1 MFKYLTQGEKAKAS
15 LESPIKQLENII
27 CEVSDELNEEKQILE
42 GKFDK
47 GDLEHQIEELED
59 KKEKL
64 EGEIHSKKVEITGLL
79 DENKKE
85 IIDKIKSDAER
96 LKTRLIHRMDTW
108 EDVED
113 IDPEN
118 IRKRLEVG
126 VKTIADD
133 AENEFRDSNTTI
145 IRTYTDDVINETFGE
160 GFTFKISGDLQT
172 IEPKSLGYEQHRL
185 AVEELEKELK
195 ELKTQNESISE
206 DFLLKWRRKK
216 SEIILKR
223 KSVQRKMNVIFM
235 NKARLLRY
243 RQ

>member
-1 MFKYLTQGEKAKAS
+1 
-15 LESPIKQLENII
+15 
-27 CEVSDELNEEKQILE
+27 
-42 GKFDK
+42 
-47 GDLEHQIEELED
+47 
-59 KKEKL
+59 
-64 EGEIHSKKVEITGLL
+64 
-79 DENKKE
+79 
-85 IIDKIKSDAER
+85 
-96 LKTRLIHRMDTW
+96 MDTW

-223 KSVQRKMNVIFM
+223 KSVQRK
-235 NKARLLRY
+235 
-243 RQ
+243 